1 MKRAQSIF
9 YYALT
14 ALLMLGIG
22 CAISVAFQEPTAP
35 VRLAHRLNAFLHGSK
50 DIIQDANKA
59 TRLSGEIA
67 RFSFD
72 LKLDLSRIW
81 NWNFKIIFVWLKAE
95 YSTTVNGK
103 VMHHQAV
110 LWDAI
115 IRSREDANLTL
126 TNVAAEY
133 PLFDTKNSL
142 RSADVN
148 LTVSF
153 EVIPNIGLLKAFTI
167 PTVYP
172 VTLPA
177 TYQNYQGHYGRDRD

>member
-1 MKRAQSIF
+1 MKRAQTIF

-14 ALLMLGIG
+14 ALLMLGIA
-22 CAISVAFQEPTAP
+22 CAISVAFQEPTTSA
-35 VRLAHRLNAFLHGSK
+35 RLAHRLNAFLHGSK
-50 DIIQDANKA
+50 DISQEGKA

-95 YSTTVNGK
+95 YSTTVNDK

-142 RSADVN
+142 RGADVN

-153 EVIPNIGLLKAFTI
+153 EVIPNIGWLKAFTL

-172 VTLPA
+172 VTLPV
-177 TYQNYQGHYGRDRD
+177 TYQNYQGHYARDRV